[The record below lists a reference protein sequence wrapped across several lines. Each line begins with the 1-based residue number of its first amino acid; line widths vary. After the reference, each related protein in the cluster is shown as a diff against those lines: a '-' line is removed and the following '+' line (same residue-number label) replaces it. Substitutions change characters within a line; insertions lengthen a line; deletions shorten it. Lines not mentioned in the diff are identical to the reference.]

1 MATRKEIENTADWYQ
16 TVADG
21 FQVMERQVLNSRF
34 QAGKPGDR
42 FFGYAPH
49 EVVDEFRRMRDRSDR
64 FALLALYATCEGGI
78 RADAHWR
85 GKGSNGQL
93 YQAQFKAFAE
103 NRVGTFAKL
112 STILNR
118 WRAAQGQAWFKQCVS
133 DLQDHF
139 VIRNRLAHGND
150 DDFVADF
157 TAVYQRLLSIRK
169 KWHNAGGDF
178 RGF

>member
-1 MATRKEIENTADWYQ
+1 MAARKEIENTADWYQ

-21 FQVMERQVLNSRF
+21 FQLMERQVLKNRF

-42 FFGYAPH
+42 FFGYTSQ
-49 EVVDEFRRMRDRSDR
+49 EVVDEFRSMRDRSDR

-103 NRVGTFAKL
+103 NQVGTFAKL

-118 WRAAQGQAWFKQCVS
+118 WRTAQGQAWFKDCLN
-133 DLQDHF
+133 DLQEQF

-150 DDFVADF
+150 DGVVADF

-169 KWHNAGGDF
+169 KWHSAVGDF